1 MVIRRL
7 PAHDVHTMATSHWG
21 CLPRDVESRILEG
34 AGRLEHEEIL
44 CDVLAKLPAAI
55 VARALRRVETTIV
68 EVIEES
74 GCWLGSNSGWSTC
87 GEDKRPDFP
96 RLRAAVQELLVFQDR
111 MTKDHRIRRVF
122 GNLVDLVSRISTVED
137 ARGALLKDDDVF
149 WDEIYTAPQPAP

>member
-1 MVIRRL
+1 
-7 PAHDVHTMATSHWG
+7 MATSHWDR
-21 CLPRDVESRILEG
+21 LPHDMESRVLEG
-34 AGRLEHEEIL
+34 AGRLEHEENF

-87 GEDKRPDFP
+87 GENKRPDFP

-111 MTKDHRIRRVF
+111 MPKDHRIRRVF
-122 GNLVDLVSRISTVED
+122 GNLADLVTRTGISTVED
-137 ARGALLKDDDVF
+137 ARGALLNDDDVF
-149 WDEIYTAPQPAP
+149 WDELYTAPQPEE